1 MRVAVLDEADRLLD
15 LGFEDQIRLLL
26 TRRMPRTGEG
36 GARGGRSALVVSW
49 GSFSRNGGKKVGHMG
64 YNDNHGGKMVI

>member
-1 MRVAVLDEADRLLD
+1 MTMNYTLHRTSTSFCTIVLLPGVRVAVLDEADRLLD

-49 GSFSRNGGKKVGHMG
+49 GS
-64 YNDNHGGKMVI
+64 

>member
-1 MRVAVLDEADRLLD
+1 VRVAVLDEADRLLD

-36 GARGGRSALVVSW
+36 AGWEVAGGEL
-49 GSFSRNGGKKVGHMG
+49 GILKETMGKRW
-64 YNDNHGGKMVI
+64 NI